1 MIDRIAPALRRRR
14 LFLVA
19 IIASL
24 LAALYW
30 SLVASDRYVSE
41 AHIIV
46 QRADLTSSTSVD
58 IGGLLGTAGSG
69 NQTDQLLLRDHLL
82 SVDMV
87 KKLDANLNLRVHYSD
102 AGRDPISRM
111 WYEDASIEWFHRH
124 YLSRVSVEFDDL
136 AGTLIIHAQAYD
148 PKTAHA
154 IVAMLVAE
162 GERFM
167 NVLAHNLAREQVAFL
182 EKEVAEMRGRVVQ
195 TRQTLLQFQNREGL
209 VSPQGTAENF
219 AAIVNR
225 LESQLTDLKTRR
237 AAMLSYLTPQSPS
250 MAELNQ
256 QIAAVD
262 KQIKREKVRLTAP
275 KGKALNRTVE
285 EYQRLQL
292 NAEFAFDVYRTALA
306 ALETGRIEATRTLKK
321 VSVLQSPFEPQ
332 YPIKPRRVYNTAVFV
347 LIALLIA
354 GITHMLGTIIRD
366 HQD

>member
-1 MIDRIAPALRRRR
+1 MIDRIALALRRRS
-14 LFLVA
+14 LFLAA

-24 LAALYW
+24 FAAFYW
-30 SLVASDRYVSE
+30 GLVASDRYVSE

-46 QRADLTSSTSVD
+46 QNTDLTSGQSLD
-58 IGGLLGTAGSG
+58 IGGLIGSVSS
-69 NQTDQLLLRDHLL
+69 NNKPDQLLLRDHLL
-82 SVDMV
+82 SVDML
-87 KKLDANLNLRVHYSD
+87 KKLDAKLNLRAHYSD
-102 AGRDPISRM
+102 SSHDPISRM
-111 WYEDASIEWFHRH
+111 WYDDASLEWFHRH

-136 AGTLIIHAQAYD
+136 AGTLVIRAQAYD

-167 NVLAHNLAREQVAFL
+167 NALAHNLAREQVAFL

-195 TRQTLLQFQNREGL
+195 TRQTVLKFQSREGL

-225 LESQLTDLKTRR
+225 LESELTNLRTRR
-237 AAMLSYLTPQSPS
+237 AAMLSYLTPKSPS
-250 MAELNQ
+250 VAELNQ
-256 QIAAVD
+256 QVAAVK
-262 KQIKREKVRLTAP
+262 KQIKREKARLAAP
-275 KGKALNRTVE
+275 NDKALNRTVE
-285 EYQRLQL
+285 QYQRLQM

-306 ALETGRIEATRTLKK
+306 ALETGRIQATRMLKK

-332 YPIKPRRVYNTAVFV
+332 YPVEPRRVYNTIVFILV
-347 LIALLIA
+347 ALLIA
-354 GITHMLGTIIRD
+354 GVTHMLGTIIRD

>member
-14 LFLVA
+14 LFLAA

-24 LAALYW
+24 FAALYW
-30 SLVASDRYVSE
+30 GLVASDRYVSE

-46 QRADLTSSTSVD
+46 QRSDLTSGASVD
-58 IGGLLGTAGSG
+58 IGGLLGTVGSG
-69 NQTDQLLLRDHLL
+69 NHTDQLLLRDHLL
-82 SVDMV
+82 SVDML
-87 KKLDANLNLRVHYSD
+87 KKLDAKLNLRAHYSD

-111 WYEDASIEWFHRH
+111 WNEDAPLEWFHRH

-136 AGTLIIHAQAYD
+136 AGTLMISAQAYD

-154 IVAMLVAE
+154 IAAMLVGE

-167 NVLAHNLAREQVAFL
+167 NTLARNLAREQVAFL
-182 EKEVAEMRGRVVQ
+182 EKEVAEMRGRVVH

-219 AAIVNR
+219 AAIANR
-225 LESQLTDLKTRR
+225 LESQLTDLETRR
-237 AAMLSYLTPQSPS
+237 AAMLSYLTRKSPS
-250 MAELNQ
+250 IVEIDQ
-256 QIAAVD
+256 QVAAVK
-262 KQIKREKVRLTAP
+262 KQIRQEKARLTAP
-275 KGKALNRTVE
+275 NDKALNRTVE
-285 EYQRLQL
+285 EYQRLQMK
-292 NAEFAFDVYRTALA
+292 AEFAFDVYRTALA

-332 YPIKPRRVYNTAVFV
+332 YPIEPRRVYNTAVFV